1 MTYHDILHI
10 IIFNGTLI
18 LKGTLI
24 STLVLSLILFFVYPI
39 TYDAQTTILPPQQ
52 NDQFGSLG
60 SVIAGQD
67 FSNLITGGI
76 STSSSQL
83 YEEILKSRTAAV
95 FVVNKYNLVKYF
107 HVNNIYEAAKK
118 LENSLTVEITKEG
131 IIKVDAEVSTPL
143 FPLAG
148 IVRDSARNLSA
159 DLSNAFVEALD
170 KINKEKLSS
179 KAGKARQYIETQL
192 TETKSR
198 LDSAETSLTEF
209 QQKHKAVSLPEQL
222 SAAIAA
228 ASKLKSEIVK
238 NEVELGIARTNLRED
253 SKEVASLKEN
263 LVELKN
269 QYGKMEAGSNDYL
282 LSFKDLPVLS
292 KQLTSLLRE
301 VNIQNELYL
310 LLQQQYYKEKIQEN
324 RDLPTVQVL
333 DKAIPPLKASS
344 PRIIFSTFTGALF
357 FFLLSS
363 LVFIIDGRKNY
374 YYNLERKDKIV

>member
-1 MTYHDILHI
+1 MSYHDILHI
-10 IIFNGTLI
+10 IIFNRAPI
-18 LKGTLI
+18 LRTTLI
-24 STLVLSLILFFVYPI
+24 STLILFFIILFVYPI
-39 TYDAQTTILPPQQ
+39 TYDAQTTILPPEQ
-52 NDQFGSLG
+52 NSQFGSLG
-60 SVIAGQD
+60 GLIAGQD
-67 FSNLITGGI
+67 FSNLITGGA
-76 STSSSQL
+76 SNSSSQL
-83 YEEILKSRTAAV
+83 YEEILKSRTAAI
-95 FVVNKYNLVKYF
+95 FVVNKFNLVKYF
-107 HVNNIYEAAKK
+107 NVNNIYEAAKK
-118 LENSLTVEITKEG
+118 LEKSLTVEITKEG

-143 FPLAG
+143 FPFAG
-148 IVRDSARNLSA
+148 NVKDSTRNLA
-159 DLSNAFVEALD
+159 AELSNAFVDALD

-198 LDSAETSLTEF
+198 LDSAETNLTEF
-209 QQKHKAVSLPEQL
+209 QQRHKAISLPEQL
-222 SAAIAA
+222 SAAIDA

-238 NEVELGIARTNLRED
+238 DEVELGIARNNLRED

-263 LVELKN
+263 LIELKT

-292 KQLTSLLRE
+292 KQLASLLRE
-301 VNIQNELYL
+301 VKIQNEVYL

-333 DKAIPPLKASS
+333 DRAIPPLKASS

-374 YYNLERKDKIV
+374 YYKLRKEE

>member
-1 MTYHDILHI
+1 MSYHDILHI
-10 IIFNGTLI
+10 IIFNRAPI
-18 LKGTLI
+18 LRTTLI
-24 STLVLSLILFFVYPI
+24 STLILFFIILFVYPI
-39 TYDAQTTILPPQQ
+39 TYDAQTTILPPEQ
-52 NDQFGSLG
+52 NSQFGSLG
-60 SVIAGQD
+60 GLIAGQD
-67 FSNLITGGI
+67 FSNLITGGA
-76 STSSSQL
+76 SNSSSQL
-83 YEEILKSRTAAV
+83 YEEILKSRTAAI
-95 FVVNKYNLVKYF
+95 FVVNKFNLVKYF
-107 HVNNIYEAAKK
+107 NVNNIYEAAKK
-118 LENSLTVEITKEG
+118 LEKSLTVEITKEG

-143 FPLAG
+143 FPFAG
-148 IVRDSARNLSA
+148 NVKDSTRNLAA
-159 DLSNAFVEALD
+159 DLSNAFVDALD

-192 TETKSR
+192 TETRSR
-198 LDSAETSLTEF
+198 LDSAETNLTEF
-209 QQKHKAVSLPEQL
+209 QQKHKAISLPEQL
-222 SAAIAA
+222 SAAIDA

-263 LVELKN
+263 LIELKT

-292 KQLTSLLRE
+292 KQLASLLRE
-301 VNIQNELYL
+301 VKIQNEVYL

-333 DKAIPPLKASS
+333 DRAIPPLKASS

-374 YYNLERKDKIV
+374 YYKLRKEE

>member
-1 MTYHDILHI
+1 MSYHDILHI
-10 IIFNGTLI
+10 IIFNRAPI
-18 LKGTLI
+18 LRTTLI
-24 STLVLSLILFFVYPI
+24 STLILFFIILFVYPI
-39 TYDAQTTILPPQQ
+39 TYDAQTTILPPEQ
-52 NDQFGSLG
+52 NSQFGSLG
-60 SVIAGQD
+60 GLIAGQD
-67 FSNLITGGI
+67 FSNLITGGA
-76 STSSSQL
+76 SNSSSQL
-83 YEEILKSRTAAV
+83 YEEILKSRTAAI
-95 FVVNKYNLVKYF
+95 FVVNKFNLVKYF
-107 HVNNIYEAAKK
+107 NVNNIYEAAKK
-118 LENSLTVEITKEG
+118 LEKSLTVEITKEG

-143 FPLAG
+143 FPFAG
-148 IVRDSARNLSA
+148 NVKDSTRNLAA
-159 DLSNAFVEALD
+159 DLSNAFVDALD

-198 LDSAETSLTEF
+198 LDSAETNLTEF
-209 QQKHKAVSLPEQL
+209 QQKHKAISLPEQL
-222 SAAIAA
+222 SAAIDA

-263 LVELKN
+263 LIELKT

-292 KQLTSLLRE
+292 KQLASLLRE
-301 VNIQNELYL
+301 VKIQNEVYL

-333 DKAIPPLKASS
+333 DRAIPPLKASS

-374 YYNLERKDKIV
+374 YYKLRKEE

>member
-1 MTYHDILHI
+1 MSYHDILHI
-10 IIFNGTLI
+10 IIFNRAPILRTTLI
-18 LKGTLI
+18 LT
-24 STLVLSLILFFVYPI
+24 LILFLILLFVYPI
-39 TYDAQTTILPPQQ
+39 TYDAQTTILPPEQ
-52 NDQFGSLG
+52 NNQFGSLEE
-60 SVIAGQD
+60 VITGQD
-67 FSNLITGGI
+67 FSNLITGGA
-76 STSSSQL
+76 SNSSSQL

-95 FVVNKYNLVKYF
+95 YVVNKFDLAKYF

-118 LENSLTVEITKEG
+118 LEKSLTVEITKEG
-131 IIKVDAEVSTPL
+131 IIKVNAEVSTPL
-143 FPLAG
+143 FPFAG
-148 IVRDSARNLSA
+148 NVKDSTRNLAA
-159 DLSNAFVEALD
+159 DLSNAFVDALD

-179 KAGKARQYIETQL
+179 KASKARQYIETQL
-192 TETKSR
+192 TETKSN
-198 LDSAETSLTEF
+198 LDSAETNLTEF
-209 QQKHKAVSLPEQL
+209 QQKHKAISLPEQL
-222 SAAIAA
+222 SAAIDA

-263 LVELKN
+263 LVELKI

-292 KQLTSLLRE
+292 KQLASLLRE
-301 VNIQNELYL
+301 VKIQNEVFL

-333 DKAIPPLKASS
+333 DKAIPPLKVSS

-374 YYNLERKDKIV
+374 YYKLRKEE

>member
-1 MTYHDILHI
+1 MSYHDILHI
-10 IIFNGTLI
+10 IIFNRAPI
-18 LKGTLI
+18 LRTTLI
-24 STLVLSLILFFVYPI
+24 STLILFFIILFVYPI
-39 TYDAQTTILPPQQ
+39 TYDAQTTILPPEQ
-52 NDQFGSLG
+52 NSQFGSLG
-60 SVIAGQD
+60 GLIAGQD
-67 FSNLITGGI
+67 FSNLITGGA
-76 STSSSQL
+76 SNSSSQL
-83 YEEILKSRTAAV
+83 YEEILKSRTAAI
-95 FVVNKYNLVKYF
+95 FVVNKFNLVKYF
-107 HVNNIYEAAKK
+107 NVNNIYEAAKE
-118 LENSLTVEITKEG
+118 LEKSLTVEITKEG

-143 FPLAG
+143 FPFAG
-148 IVRDSARNLSA
+148 NVKDSTRNLAA
-159 DLSNAFVEALD
+159 DLSNAFVDALD

-192 TETKSR
+192 TETRSR
-198 LDSAETSLTEF
+198 LDSAETNLTEF
-209 QQKHKAVSLPEQL
+209 QQRHKAISLPEQL
-222 SAAIAA
+222 SAAIDA

-263 LVELKN
+263 LIELKT

-292 KQLTSLLRE
+292 KQLASLLRE
-301 VNIQNELYL
+301 VKIQNEVFL

-333 DKAIPPLKASS
+333 DRAIPPLKASS

-374 YYNLERKDKIV
+374 YYKLRKEE

>member
-1 MTYHDILHI
+1 MSYHDILHI
-10 IIFNGTLI
+10 IIFNRAPI
-18 LKGTLI
+18 LRTTLI
-24 STLVLSLILFFVYPI
+24 STLILFFIILFVYPI
-39 TYDAQTTILPPQQ
+39 TYDAQTTILPPEQ
-52 NDQFGSLG
+52 NSQFGSLG
-60 SVIAGQD
+60 GLIAGQD
-67 FSNLITGGI
+67 FSNLITGGA
-76 STSSSQL
+76 SNSSSQL
-83 YEEILKSRTAAV
+83 YEEILKSRTAAI
-95 FVVNKYNLVKYF
+95 FVVNKFNLVKYF
-107 HVNNIYEAAKK
+107 NVNNIYEAAKK
-118 LENSLTVEITKEG
+118 LEKSLTVEITKEG

-143 FPLAG
+143 FPFAG
-148 IVRDSARNLSA
+148 NVKDSTRNLAA
-159 DLSNAFVEALD
+159 DLSNAFVDALD

-192 TETKSR
+192 TETKSK
-198 LDSAETSLTEF
+198 LDSAETNLTEF
-209 QQKHKAVSLPEQL
+209 QQRHKAISLPEQL
-222 SAAIAA
+222 SAAIDA

-263 LVELKN
+263 LIELKT

-292 KQLTSLLRE
+292 KQLASLLRE
-301 VNIQNELYL
+301 VKIQNEVYL

-333 DKAIPPLKASS
+333 DRAIPPLKASS

-374 YYNLERKDKIV
+374 YYKLRKEE

>member
-1 MTYHDILHI
+1 MSYHDILHI
-10 IIFNGTLI
+10 IIFNRAPI
-18 LKGTLI
+18 LRTTLI
-24 STLVLSLILFFVYPI
+24 STLILFLILLFVYPI
-39 TYDAQTTILPPQQ
+39 TYDAQTTILPPEQ
-52 NDQFGSLG
+52 NSQFGSLG
-60 SVIAGQD
+60 GLIAGQD
-67 FSNLITGGI
+67 FSNLITGGA
-76 STSSSQL
+76 SNSSSQL
-83 YEEILKSRTAAV
+83 YEEILKSRTAAI
-95 FVVNKYNLVKYF
+95 FVVNKFNLVKYF
-107 HVNNIYEAAKK
+107 NVNNIYEAAKK
-118 LENSLTVEITKEG
+118 LEKSLTVEITKEG

-143 FPLAG
+143 FPFAG
-148 IVRDSARNLSA
+148 NVKDSTRNLAA
-159 DLSNAFVEALD
+159 DLSNAFVDALD

-198 LDSAETSLTEF
+198 LDSAETNLTEF
-209 QQKHKAVSLPEQL
+209 QQKHKAISLPEQL
-222 SAAIAA
+222 SAAIDA

-263 LVELKN
+263 LIELKT

-282 LSFKDLPVLS
+282 LSFKDMPVLS
-292 KQLTSLLRE
+292 KQLASLLRE
-301 VNIQNELYL
+301 VKIQNEVYL

-374 YYNLERKDKIV
+374 YYKLRKEE

>member
-1 MTYHDILHI
+1 MSYHDILHI
-10 IIFNGTLI
+10 IIFNRTSI
-18 LKGTLI
+18 LRTTLI
-24 STLVLSLILFFVYPI
+24 STLILFLILLFVYPI
-39 TYDAQTTILPPQQ
+39 TYDAQTTILPPEQ
-52 NDQFGSLG
+52 NSQFGSLG
-60 SVIAGQD
+60 GLIAGQD
-67 FSNLITGGI
+67 FSNLITGGA
-76 STSSSQL
+76 SNSSSQL
-83 YEEILKSRTAAV
+83 YEEILKSRTAAI
-95 FVVNKYNLVKYF
+95 FVANKFNLVKYF
-107 HVNNIYEAAKK
+107 NVNNIYEAAKK
-118 LENSLTVEITKEG
+118 LEKSLTVEITKEG

-143 FPLAG
+143 FPF
-148 IVRDSARNLSA
+148 ARNVKDSTRNLAA
-159 DLSNAFVEALD
+159 DLSNAFVDALD

-192 TETKSR
+192 TETRSR
-198 LDSAETSLTEF
+198 LDSAETNLTEF
-209 QQKHKAVSLPEQL
+209 QQKHKAISLPEQL
-222 SAAIAA
+222 SAAIDA

-238 NEVELGIARTNLRED
+238 NEVELGIARNNLRED

-263 LVELKN
+263 LIELKT

-292 KQLTSLLRE
+292 KQLASLLRE
-301 VNIQNELYL
+301 VKIQNEVYL

-374 YYNLERKDKIV
+374 YYKLRKEE

>member
-1 MTYHDILHI
+1 MSYHDILHI
-10 IIFNGTLI
+10 IIFNRAPILRTTLI
-18 LKGTLI
+18 LT
-24 STLVLSLILFFVYPI
+24 LILFLILLFVYPI
-39 TYDAQTTILPPQQ
+39 TYDAQTTILPPEQ
-52 NDQFGSLG
+52 NNQFGSLG
-60 SVIAGQD
+60 GLLAGQD
-67 FSNLITGGI
+67 FSNLITGGA
-76 STSSSQL
+76 SNSSSQL
-83 YEEILKSRTAAV
+83 YEEILKSRTAAI
-95 FVVNKYNLVKYF
+95 FVVNKFNLVKYF
-107 HVNNIYEAAKK
+107 NVNNIYEAAKK
-118 LENSLTVEITKEG
+118 LEKSLTVEITKEG
-131 IIKVDAEVSTPL
+131 ITKVDVEVSTRL
-143 FPLAG
+143 FPFVG
-148 IVRDSARNLSA
+148 NVKDSARNLAA

-179 KAGKARQYIETQL
+179 KAGKARQFIETQL

-198 LDSAETSLTEF
+198 LDSAETNLAEF
-209 QQKHKAVSLPEQL
+209 QQKHKAISLPEQL
-222 SAAIAA
+222 SAAIDA

-263 LVELKN
+263 LIELKT
-269 QYGKMEAGSNDYL
+269 QYSKMEAGSNDYF

-292 KQLTSLLRE
+292 KQLASLLRE
-301 VNIQNELYL
+301 VKIQNEVFL

-333 DKAIPPLKASS
+333 DRAIPPLKASS

-374 YYNLERKDKIV
+374 YYKLRKEE

>member
-1 MTYHDILHI
+1 MSYHDILHI
-10 IIFNGTLI
+10 IIFNRAPI
-18 LKGTLI
+18 LRTTLI
-24 STLVLSLILFFVYPI
+24 STLILFLILLFVYPI
-39 TYDAQTTILPPQQ
+39 TYDAQTTILPPEQ
-52 NDQFGSLG
+52 NSQFGSLG
-60 SVIAGQD
+60 GLIAGQD
-67 FSNLITGGI
+67 FSNLITGGA
-76 STSSSQL
+76 SNSSSQL
-83 YEEILKSRTAAV
+83 YEEILKSRTAAI
-95 FVVNKYNLVKYF
+95 FVVNKFNLVKYF
-107 HVNNIYEAAKK
+107 NVNNIYEAAKK
-118 LENSLTVEITKEG
+118 LEKSLTVEITKEG

-143 FPLAG
+143 FPFAG
-148 IVRDSARNLSA
+148 NVKDSTRNLAA
-159 DLSNAFVEALD
+159 DLSNAFVDALD

-198 LDSAETSLTEF
+198 LDSAETNLTEF
-209 QQKHKAVSLPEQL
+209 QQKHKAISLPEQL
-222 SAAIAA
+222 SAAIDA

-238 NEVELGIARTNLRED
+238 NEVELGIARNNLRED

-263 LVELKN
+263 LIELKT

-292 KQLTSLLRE
+292 KQLASLLRE
-301 VNIQNELYL
+301 VKIQNEVYL

-333 DKAIPPLKASS
+333 DRAIPPLKASS

-374 YYNLERKDKIV
+374 YYKLRKEE

>member
-1 MTYHDILHI
+1 MSYHDILHI
-10 IIFNGTLI
+10 IIFNRAPILRTTLI
-18 LKGTLI
+18 LT
-24 STLVLSLILFFVYPI
+24 LILFLILLFVYPI
-39 TYDAQTTILPPQQ
+39 TYDAQTTILPPEQ
-52 NDQFGSLG
+52 NNQFGSLEE
-60 SVIAGQD
+60 VITGQD
-67 FSNLITGGI
+67 FSNLITGGA
-76 STSSSQL
+76 SNSSSQL

-95 FVVNKYNLVKYF
+95 YVVNKFDLAKYF

-118 LENSLTVEITKEG
+118 LEKSLTVEITKEG
-131 IIKVDAEVSTPL
+131 IIKVNAEVSTPL
-143 FPLAG
+143 FPFAG
-148 IVRDSARNLSA
+148 NVKDSTRNLAA
-159 DLSNAFVEALD
+159 DLSNAFVDALD

-179 KAGKARQYIETQL
+179 KASKARQYIETQL
-192 TETKSR
+192 TETKSN
-198 LDSAETSLTEF
+198 LDSAETNLTEF
-209 QQKHKAVSLPEQL
+209 QQKHKAISLPEQL
-222 SAAIAA
+222 SAAIDA

-263 LVELKN
+263 LVELKI

-292 KQLTSLLRE
+292 KQLASLLRE
-301 VNIQNELYL
+301 VKIQNEVYL

-333 DKAIPPLKASS
+333 DRAIPPLKASS
-344 PRIIFSTFTGALF
+344 PRIIFSTFTCALF

-374 YYNLERKDKIV
+374 YYKLRKEE

>member
-1 MTYHDILHI
+1 MSYHDILHI
-10 IIFNGTLI
+10 IIFNRTPI
-18 LKGTLI
+18 LRATLI
-24 STLVLSLILFFVYPI
+24 STLILFLILLFVYPI
-39 TYDAQTTILPPQQ
+39 TYDAQTTILPPEQ
-52 NDQFGSLG
+52 NSQFGSLG
-60 SVIAGQD
+60 GLIAGQD
-67 FSNLITGGI
+67 FSNLITGGA
-76 STSSSQL
+76 SNSSSQL
-83 YEEILKSRTAAV
+83 YEEILKSRTAAI
-95 FVVNKYNLVKYF
+95 FVVNKFNLVKYF
-107 HVNNIYEAAKK
+107 NVNNIYEAAKK
-118 LENSLTVEITKEG
+118 LEKSLTVEITKEG

-143 FPLAG
+143 FPFAG
-148 IVRDSARNLSA
+148 NVKDSTRNLAA
-159 DLSNAFVEALD
+159 DLSNAFVDALD

-198 LDSAETSLTEF
+198 LDSAETNLTEF
-209 QQKHKAVSLPEQL
+209 QQKHKAISLPEQL
-222 SAAIAA
+222 SVAIDA

-263 LVELKN
+263 LIELKT

-292 KQLTSLLRE
+292 KQLASLLRE
-301 VNIQNELYL
+301 VKIQNEVYL

-333 DKAIPPLKASS
+333 DRAIPPLKASS

-374 YYNLERKDKIV
+374 YYKLRKEE